1 MFAWNT
7 KPEAS
12 SKQAIAR
19 LEEVLSKAGLHKG
32 HVTIQKDEKLSGKTW
47 NIPCKPSLG
56 GAKARRFLSNHSE
69 KPTRIQYSVWK
80 DVISATQDFEDKGT
94 TRLKKVEVWRQLD
107 NMVKVL
113 RKDKFSNADAL
124 ILEKTAME
132 FVDAVRVTWGIDHIT
147 HFMVRNFYVCSLK
160 L

>member
-1 MFAWNT
+1 M
-7 KPEAS
+7 
-12 SKQAIAR
+12 
-19 LEEVLSKAGLHKG
+19 
-32 HVTIQKDEKLSGKTW
+32 
-47 NIPCKPSLG
+47 
-56 GAKARRFLSNHSE
+56 SNHSE

-113 RKDKFSNADAL
+113 RKDKFSNVDAL

-132 FVDAVRVTWGIDHIT
+132 FVDAVRVAWGIDHIT
-147 HFMVRNFYVCSLK
+147 HYMVRNFYVCSLK